1 MLSNRLTTSHQGAEL
16 LPQLPEPAEA
26 VTSTRPVEE
35 HKKHM
40 EKWEQNHKVLPR
52 GKQPRARPA
61 GEQQCREVELLVG
74 TKLTMAS
81 SVPRGQQHTEPNSRC
96 GRDPEGT
103 AQPCW
108 AAQCRRWGL
117 TEEPRAGTQRWG
129 RERSGSAVRRC

>member
-52 GKQPRARPA
+52 GKQPRAHPA

-74 TKLTMAS
+74 TKLTIAS

-103 AQPCW
+103 AQPGLPSAGGGGSLRSPGQGHRDGGGKG
-108 AAQCRRWGL
+108 AAL
-117 TEEPRAGTQRWG
+117 L
-129 RERSGSAVRRC
+129 